1 MPAAPNRLTFDAGTL
16 LLEISGGPI
25 GNHAK
30 ALDEV
35 FGRGLWVWDPRVS
48 RWRTDAYRYEL
59 IRKIVDERSLL
70 IDDQVGTA
78 GNSVTEPSSVNQPGS
93 TNPPGSNTTTAAGL
107 ADVLREP
114 SANKLPTLRPEQA
127 QAIAG
132 WEKSRQ
138 GIIVMPTGTGKTEV
152 ALSILSN
159 RRAANSQRPHRALIV
174 APVRD
179 LMYQW
184 HRRILRG
191 LGIDAGILG
200 DSHRD
205 IRSVTVTTYASA
217 CIHAAELGN
226 SFDLLVFDE
235 CHHLTG
241 PIRADAARC
250 SVARERLGL
259 TATMPTQTDALLEWI
274 GPVVYELKIDDV
286 RGKTLADYEVVRIPV
301 ELNPQERVRYKDLS
315 RQIAKYVYE
324 RRKDDPQFT
333 WKDLCSEAASGSEAS
348 KMLRLRREK
357 EAIEDRATEKL
368 RVLEDLF
375 RLHLGHSMLIFT
387 GSNAM
392 ARAVSTRFLIPCLL
406 AHCGKNERLD
416 YLEGLRDGDYP
427 ALVAN
432 QVLDEGVDLPEVKVA
447 VVLGGKSSVRQA
459 KQRLGRILR
468 KRGESRAILYEIV
481 AAETKEVNRSRKRR
495 NNDAYEGTR
504 HRQLRKRSGPS

>member
-1 MPAAPNRLTFDAGTL
+1 
-16 LLEISGGPI
+16 
-25 GNHAK
+25 
-30 ALDEV
+30 
-35 FGRGLWVWDPRVS
+35 
-48 RWRTDAYRYEL
+48 
-59 IRKIVDERSLL
+59 
-70 IDDQVGTA
+70 
-78 GNSVTEPSSVNQPGS
+78 
-93 TNPPGSNTTTAAGL
+93 
-107 ADVLREP
+107 VLREP
-114 SANKLPTLRPEQA
+114 SANKLPTLRPEQT

-159 RRAANSQRPHRALIV
+159 RRAAYSHRSHRALIV

-315 RQIAKYVYE
+315 NHWGF
-324 RRKDDPQFT
+324 RRFA
-333 WKDLCSEAASGSEAS
+333 SE
-348 KMLRLRREK
+348 
-357 EAIEDRATEKL
+357 
-368 RVLEDLF
+368 
-375 RLHLGHSMLIFT
+375 
-387 GSNAM
+387 
-392 ARAVSTRFLIPCLL
+392 
-406 AHCGKNERLD
+406 
-416 YLEGLRDGDYP
+416 
-427 ALVAN
+427 
-432 QVLDEGVDLPEVKVA
+432 
-447 VVLGGKSSVRQA
+447 
-459 KQRLGRILR
+459 RIL
-468 KRGESRAILYEIV
+468 SIAHL
-481 AAETKEVNRSRKRR
+481 S
-495 NNDAYEGTR
+495 
-504 HRQLRKRSGPS
+504 